1 VVDVEEDSKFHRLV
15 EIWRLRSRPEG
26 VHVPEEQVAQQRAE
40 GYATGRA
47 TKLSIVESAATA
59 FAQKGFHGA
68 SLRSIAREA
77 GVDHSTLIHHFGNKT
92 ALLLAVIEWHD
103 AQDMPTELPAEITAE
118 FVADGFVATA
128 RRNAETPGL
137 VQLLSVLT
145 AEAGAE
151 GHPAREPLRRRHDVV
166 TTLIAWMIRTQ
177 RATVDMPHDPL
188 SPEDRAAVVVATWD
202 GLQMYDALHPGQ
214 LDVPALVARAL
225 HDAFGLE

>member
-1 VVDVEEDSKFHRLV
+1 MADETPTQD
-15 EIWRLRSRPEG
+15 
-26 VHVPEEQVAQQRAE
+26 RAE

-59 FAQKGFHGA
+59 FAQKGFYGA

-103 AQDMPTELPAEITAE
+103 ARDLPTEVPATITAE
-118 FVADGFVATA
+118 FVAEGFTATA

-151 GHPAREPLRRRHDVV
+151 GHPAREALRGRHQTV
-166 TTLIAWMIRTQ
+166 TALIAWMIRTQ
-177 RATVDMPHDPL
+177 RATTEMPPDPL

-214 LDVPALVARAL
+214 LDVPALVERAL
-225 HDAFGLE
+225 RDAFGLD